1 MSMKGTERIIKTPGV
16 CWGQARI
23 QDTRI
28 SVKHIIESLHAGA
41 TPVELITRMPHVTL
55 EDIDAAQAYYRTH
68 QAEIDQEIAA
78 GAQREKTL
86 RRDMPSLLH
95 QKLVARH
102 DAGQDPLPPG

>member
-1 MSMKGTERIIKTPGV
+1 MKSTERIVKTPGV

-23 QDTRI
+23 TGTRI
-28 SVKHIIESLHAGA
+28 SVKHIMESLHAGT
-41 TPVELITRMPHVTL
+41 TPAELLTRMPHVTL
-55 EDIDAAQAYYRTH
+55 EDIEAAQAYYRTH

-78 GAQREKTL
+78 GAQLEKTL

-102 DAGQDPLPPG
+102 DAGQDSLPPG